1 MSVVLETRRLVLRQ
15 FTESDLDDLVELD
28 ADPQV
33 MQFING
39 GRPTP
44 RVWLETQLLPMYLGQ
59 YAAGD
64 RYGRWAA
71 VAKSTADFLGVFH
84 FRPAVDRPPDEPEL
98 GFRLRRSAWGQ
109 GLASEGSRAL
119 IDKGFGEFGA
129 QRVVAQTMVVNVAS
143 RRVIEKVGL
152 RPVRTFFMEWPHY
165 IEGSEHGDIEYAITR
180 SEWEHCRRVRG

>member
-98 GFRLRRSAWGQ
+98 GMGPLHRGQRARRHRVRDHQKRVGAVPTSSRLSC
-109 GLASEGSRAL
+109 SR
-119 IDKGFGEFGA
+119 
-129 QRVVAQTMVVNVAS
+129 N
-143 RRVIEKVGL
+143 
-152 RPVRTFFMEWPHY
+152 RPVSVTMPN
-165 IEGSEHGDIEYAITR
+165 A
-180 SEWEHCRRVRG
+180 